1 MSTDWPSAPDF
12 HPEFGFL
19 CPSPRRRRS
28 VRLAVASVITG
39 MAIGATIELAVAHW
53 RGGDVARSPAATSI
67 DEQPSAEDTVI
78 QAGLDIPVVS
88 ARPSRSAG
96 AADDLTATRPPALC
110 N

>member
-39 MAIGATIELAVAHW
+39 MAIGATIEPCGGALARW
-53 RGGDVARSPAATSI
+53 RCCAISGGYFD
-67 DEQPSAEDTVI
+67 
-78 QAGLDIPVVS
+78 
-88 ARPSRSAG
+88 
-96 AADDLTATRPPALC
+96 
-110 N
+110 